1 VTPALARTAPLAE
14 EEERLCP
21 LDLEHV
27 YREHALTVAR
37 WACRLGGPQ
46 VDAEDVVHDVF
57 LKVRRELPRFRGDG
71 KLTTWLYR
79 MTLNEVRHRRR
90 RERWRRW
97 LGGLVPQA
105 AAEMPSLDRAAPE
118 LLQRREDVAHLY
130 RALEGLS
137 ERYRQVLI
145 LFEMEDRSGEEVAE
159 LLGARVE
166 TVWVWLHR
174 ARAQLAA
181 RVLDLEGDGP

>member
-1 VTPALARTAPLAE
+1 MTPALARTPPLAE

-21 LDLEHV
+21 LDLETV
-27 YREHALTVAR
+27 YRTHALAVAR
-37 WACRLGGPQ
+37 WASRLGGPS

-57 LKVRRELPRFRGDG
+57 LKVRRELPHFRGEG

-90 RERWRRW
+90 KERWRRW
-97 LGGLVPQA
+97 LGGLIPPA
-105 AAEMPSLDRAAPE
+105 AAETASPERGAPE
-118 LLQRREDVAHLY
+118 LLQRREDIAHLY
-130 RALEGLS
+130 AALQDMNEK
-137 ERYRQVLI
+137 YRQVLI
-145 LFEMEDRSGEEVAE
+145 LFEMEDRTGEEVAE

-181 RVLDLEGDGP
+181 RVHAMEGRPT